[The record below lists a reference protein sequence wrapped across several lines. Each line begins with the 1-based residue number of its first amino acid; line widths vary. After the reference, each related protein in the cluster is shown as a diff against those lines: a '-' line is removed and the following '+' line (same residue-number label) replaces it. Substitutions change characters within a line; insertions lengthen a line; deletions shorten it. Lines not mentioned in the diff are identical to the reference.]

1 MTHLARQISEGL
13 STAEQQALSQYTAA
27 LRPLEIG
34 DVTHTHEG
42 YLVVRT
48 PAPVSEEE
56 VSDLYQRTAEI
67 GTDVLLETGVYI
79 VLEHS

>member
-13 STAEQQALSQYTAA
+13 SAAEQQALSQYTEA
-27 LRPLEIG
+27 LRPLEIV

-56 VSDLYQRTAEI
+56 VSGLYQRTAEI

-79 VLEHS
+79 VLEHA

>member
-1 MTHLARQISEGL
+1 MTHLARQICEGL
-13 STAEQQALSQYTAA
+13 SAAEQQALSRYTAA
-27 LRPLEIG
+27 LRPLEIV

-48 PAPVSEEE
+48 PAPVSEGEA
-56 VSDLYQRTAEI
+56 SGLYQRTAEV
-67 GTDVLLETGVYI
+67 GTDILLETGVYI